1 MRKNYK
7 VCIVGL
13 GYVGIPLMVE
23 FSKKYKVCGFDKS
36 IVKIEN
42 LKKGKDE
49 TNQYKKKDLLNIFY
63 SNNPEIIKQSKYII
77 VCIPTPVDKYN
88 KPNLFLLKQATK
100 TIGKNLSKDSIVIF
114 ESTVYPGVTEDI
126 CLKIL
131 RKNTNL
137 KWNRD
142 FNIGYSPERVNPGDK
157 KNTLKN
163 IAKII
168 SANDKS
174 TLLKVERLYK
184 SIISKIH
191 PVSNIKI
198 AEASKVIEN
207 TQRDVNI
214 GLINEFSLIL
224 KDLRLDIR
232 EVLEAAQTK
241 WNFLKFEPGLVG
253 GHCIGIDPYYL
264 AYVVKSTSINQK

>member
-1 MRKNYK
+1 
-7 VCIVGL
+7 
-13 GYVGIPLMVE
+13 MVE

-88 KPNLFLLKQATK
+88 KPNLFFLKKATK

-126 CLKIL
+126 SLKIL
-131 RKNTNL
+131 KKNTNL

-142 FNIGYSPERVNPGDK
+142 FNIGYSP
-157 KNTLKN
+157 
-163 IAKII
+163 
-168 SANDKS
+168 
-174 TLLKVERLYK
+174 
-184 SIISKIH
+184 
-191 PVSNIKI
+191 
-198 AEASKVIEN
+198 
-207 TQRDVNI
+207 
-214 GLINEFSLIL
+214 
-224 KDLRLDIR
+224 
-232 EVLEAAQTK
+232 
-241 WNFLKFEPGLVG
+241 
-253 GHCIGIDPYYL
+253 
-264 AYVVKSTSINQK
+264 